1 LSRLQSAENFAKE
14 RHLGSM
20 TIDGTSQYQ
29 EHLGA
34 VVARLKNLGITDQDT
49 ISAAWLHDILDHTT
63 TSFNEIDQR
72 FGSKVAVFILAISRD
87 KSLPKTRQEEQY
99 VKQLRDAPLD
109 AKIIKLCDIS
119 ANLRELKGS
128 SFSKTRK
135 LKEMKKGLYYL
146 NVIKSDLAKNKV
158 QIPGIASLVNGINDI
173 IESHGLRP
181 VILQ

>member
-14 RHLGSM
+14 RHLGN
-20 TIDGTSQYQ
+20 TAIGGTSQYQ
-29 EHLGA
+29 EHLCA

-49 ISAAWLHDILDHTT
+49 ISAAWLHDILDNTT
-63 TSFNEIDQR
+63 TSFDEIDQR
-72 FGSKVAVFILAISRD
+72 FGSKVAVMILAISKD
-87 KSLPKTRQEEQY
+87 KSLPRARQEEQY

-128 SFSKTRK
+128 SLSKTRK

-146 NVIKSDLAKNKV
+146 NVIKTDLAKNKT
-158 QIPGIASLVNGINDI
+158 QIPGITSLVNGINDI
-173 IESHGLRP
+173 IGSYGLRQ